1 MQTKNESAKK
11 PLKIEW
17 GQNCQS
23 PTVMPVMLWSD
34 EKLWNAKNDIQE
46 EKKNRR
52 HSIKWQ
58 IFIIYFFLSVCNV
71 TQSAHTVCVSERER
85 ERQSVWVTSQD
96 WWSNLCALL
105 CWCPG
110 SRVCVFSPCWSRT
123 APVMSSST
131 TACPGCA
138 RCSRSYRYGAL
149 DSLSNFFSFKCKIKK
164 KYIFFS
170 FLFLRD
176 SLLSVVISPLAVS
189 GSSADRPARS
199 EHSEGRPAVFV
210 PAPRA
215 RQGGRLELHSGYPHV
230 SAWP

>member
-11 PLKIEW
+11 TLKIEW
-17 GQNCQS
+17 GQNCKS

-46 EKKNRR
+46 KKRTEGT
-52 HSIKWQ
+52 
-58 IFIIYFFLSVCNV
+58 
-71 TQSAHTVCVSERER
+71 TQSDRER
-85 ERQSVWVTSQD
+85 VRQSVWVTSQE

-105 CWCPG
+105 CCCPG

-149 DSLSNFFSFKCKIKK
+149 DSLSNFFSFKCKIKLK
-164 KYIFFS
+164 KKKKIKAHVISFS
-170 FLFLRD
+170 FASLRD
-176 SLLSVVISPLAVS
+176 SLLCVVISPLAVS
-189 GSSADRPARS
+189 GSSADRPARG